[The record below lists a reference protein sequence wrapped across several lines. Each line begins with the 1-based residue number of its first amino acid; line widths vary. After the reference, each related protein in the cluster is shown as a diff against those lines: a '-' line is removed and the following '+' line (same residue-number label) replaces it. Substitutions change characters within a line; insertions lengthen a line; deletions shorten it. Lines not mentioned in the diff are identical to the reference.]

1 VQVQQIDVVGVR
13 IEIPTNSPVL
23 VLREQDNSRRVV
35 TLYIGGP
42 EASAI
47 HTALEGIQAPRPLT
61 HDLCI
66 NVVEALGGRIDRI
79 VLTEIKEQTYFAEIH
94 VVHAGD
100 TVQVSSRPSDAVA
113 IALRVGC
120 PIFIEEALL
129 DEVGKVVV
137 ESGEVSDEGEETA
150 IIDEFKDFIDNVNP
164 EDFSD

>member
-1 VQVQQIDVVGVR
+1 VQEIDVVGVR

-23 VLREQDNSRRVV
+23 VLREQENTRRVV

-66 NVVEALGGRIDRI
+66 NIVEALAGQIERV
-79 VLTEIKEQTYFAEIH
+79 VLTEIKDQTYFAEIH
-94 VVHAGD
+94 IAHTGGSVR
-100 TVQVSSRPSDAVA
+100 VSSRPSDAVA
-113 IALRVGC
+113 IALRVEC
-120 PIFIEEALL
+120 PIFIEETLL

-137 ESGEVSDEGEETA
+137 EATDESDEGEETA